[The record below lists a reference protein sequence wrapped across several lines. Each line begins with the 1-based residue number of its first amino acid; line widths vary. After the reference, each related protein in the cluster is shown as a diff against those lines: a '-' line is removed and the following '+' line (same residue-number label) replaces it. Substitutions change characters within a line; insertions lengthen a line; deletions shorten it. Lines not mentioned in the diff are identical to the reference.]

1 MPGQSD
7 ARPVSSD
14 SETLI
19 KTVSCYQAGK
29 KEIDPAA
36 ARVQVDG
43 GLSENLQKFWLINS
57 SF

>member
-7 ARPVSSD
+7 ARAASSV

-29 KEIDPAA
+29 KGIDPAT

-43 GLSENLQKFWLINS
+43 GL
-57 SF
+57 